1 MPALID
7 LLAAGGG
14 DSGGIP
20 LDTVIIGGISAALGI
35 LALIN
40 SSKAKQERAA
50 VEGHAANIKAFD
62 QAQRFYAETND
73 RLTSENERLA
83 RQNSRLSRQLD
94 RFERLIH
101 DLDVAL
107 PEGWHNNGDT

>member
-1 MPALID
+1 MRLLID
-7 LLAAGGG
+7 LLAAS
-14 DSGGIP
+14 SGASSGIP

-62 QAQRFYAETND
+62 QAQRFYGETNE
-73 RLTSENERLA
+73 RLTAENERLS
-83 RQNSRLSRQLD
+83 RQNTRLARQLD

-107 PEGWHNNGDT
+107 PPGWHDESQ